1 MHGSL
6 ARSLSRPHGTLSLKI
21 KTICFNE
28 KKLFVLVL
36 HEEGRKQ
43 GNKREKLLELLHLK
57 VEM

>member
-1 MHGSL
+1 MVRWL
-6 ARSLSRPHGTLSLKI
+6 AVCQDPTEHLVSKLKQFALI
-21 KTICFNE
+21 E

-43 GNKREKLLELLHLK
+43 GNKRERLMELLHLK